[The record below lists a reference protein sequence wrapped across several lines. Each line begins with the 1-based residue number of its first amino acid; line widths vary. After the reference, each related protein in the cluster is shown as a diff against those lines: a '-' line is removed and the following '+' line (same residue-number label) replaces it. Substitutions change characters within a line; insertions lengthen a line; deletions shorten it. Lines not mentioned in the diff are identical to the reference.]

1 MITRDEL
8 RHLAQIE
15 NTENSAISFYYQPPA
30 PKDKSHREELIHVKD
45 LVREALRHAERAGNH
60 NPQLRRDLQR
70 ILEAAERWKGG
81 ARAKVVFACTKQ
93 DLWRE
98 FELPPHVGKSQ
109 LIVNDRFHLRP
120 LARLVQAYPRACV
133 VLLDREQARFFS
145 IRAGEITEAGE
156 LRSQTPRKVRSD
168 GFAGYDAGHIERH
181 IDNEAMRH
189 FKEVS
194 ERLRDMQ
201 TTAGCEQF
209 MAGCRDETWP
219 EFEPH
224 LHPYV
229 RERMAG
235 RFVIDPALATKEDV
249 LREANRLIE
258 EEAESERR
266 GLVREVVGESS
277 RNARG
282 AVGLRHVLTALER
295 GEIQS
300 LLIGED
306 FSGSAVRCAN
316 CGHLDTRMVQSC
328 AVCGKQTREIDDVA
342 DALVG
347 IAIRNNIRVVYV
359 RDEPEF
365 QRAGNIGALLR
376 FRADQNT
383 SQKQMAS

>member
-8 RHLAQIE
+8 RYLAQIE
-15 NTENSAISFYYQPPA
+15 NTGNSAISFYFQPPT

-45 LVREALRHAERAGNH
+45 LVREALRHTERAGNH
-60 NPQLRRDLQR
+60 NPQVKRDLQR
-70 ILEAAERWKGG
+70 ILEGAERWKGG
-81 ARAKVVFACTKQ
+81 SRAKVVFACAKQ
-93 DLWRE
+93 DIWRE
-98 FELPPHVGKSQ
+98 FEVPPRLGKSQ

-120 LARLVQAYPRACV
+120 LSRLVEAYPRVCV
-133 VLLDREQARFFS
+133 VLVDREQARFFS

-156 LRSQTPRKVRSD
+156 MRSQTPRKVRSD

-194 ERLRDMQ
+194 ERMRDMQ
-201 TTAGCEQF
+201 KTAGCEQF
-209 MAGCRDETWP
+209 IAGCRDETWP
-219 EFEPH
+219 EIEPH
-224 LHPYV
+224 LHAYV
-229 RERMAG
+229 RERMVA
-235 RFVIDPALATKEDV
+235 RFAIDPALATKEDV
-249 LREANRLIE
+249 LREANRLID

-266 GLVREVVGESS
+266 GLVREVVGEAS

-282 AVGLRHVLTALER
+282 AVGLRHVFTALER

-306 FSGSAVRCAN
+306 FAASAVRCSH

-328 AVCGKQTREIDDVA
+328 AVCSKPTREIDDVA

-347 IAIRNNIRVVYV
+347 MAIRNNIGVIYV
-359 RDEPEF
+359 RDEPAF

-383 SQKQMAS
+383 PQKQMAS